1 MRDDKLSY
9 KERQGLSKSQFALP
23 GKGEGP
29 EGKQGGSYPIPDES
43 HARNALA
50 RVSQHGSEAEKRKVK
65 SAVAKKFPDIE
76 IGEAKDR
83 GVGTDAYAN
92 YVAGLTPGQEAD
104 AAITGKNA
112 KKENVQAKKNTDR
125 QARLA
130 GLEDEYVPTLEE
142 YSTYLESL
150 DEVALESELETLD
163 QNELLELLGTGLVK
177 KAAGAIKKRFSAQGR
192 LAAAKK
198 KGAKIQAK
206 TDLATQK
213 TSNIAAKAK
222 MKAARAAHKAAKKP
236 KPSGNVDTRKAP
248 GHLAAEYDPEI
259 K

>member
-1 MRDDKLSY
+1 M
-9 KERQGLSKSQFALP
+9 
-23 GKGEGP
+23 
-29 EGKQGGSYPIPDES
+29 
-43 HARNALA
+43 
-50 RVSQHGSEAEKRKVK
+50 
-65 SAVAKKFPDIE
+65 
-76 IGEAKDR
+76 
-83 GVGTDAYAN
+83 
-92 YVAGLTPGQEAD
+92 
-104 AAITGKNA
+104 
-112 KKENVQAKKNTDR
+112 
-125 QARLA
+125 
-130 GLEDEYVPTLEE
+130 EE

-222 MKAARAAHKAAKKP
+222 MKAARASHKAAKQSARDAKKPAAPAASAPASKP
-236 KPSGNVDTRKAP
+236 KTKMKVVP
-248 GHLAAEYDPEI
+248 GRGIVSAEYDPESLVGQAMSELSKKSTDI
-259 K
+259 R